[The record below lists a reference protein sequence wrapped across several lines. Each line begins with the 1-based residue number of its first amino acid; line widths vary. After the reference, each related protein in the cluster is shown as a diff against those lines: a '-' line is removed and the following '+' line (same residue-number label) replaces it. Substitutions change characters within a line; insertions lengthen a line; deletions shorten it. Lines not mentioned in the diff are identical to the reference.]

1 MKDLHLF
8 AGCGGG
14 ILADPLLGH
23 MTVGAVEIEDYPVK
37 VLKYRMINNR
47 LNPPFPVYRDVRNFR
62 LDNPECGRFMKW
74 LKDDNENLIISGGF
88 PCQDISSAGKGEGI
102 TGERSGLWKEYKRI
116 VGEIRPAFVF
126 IENSPLLTS
135 RGLDVVLMDLFNL
148 GYDAEW
154 IVLGADD
161 VGAPHKRKRIW
172 ILATRKKTF
181 KKNGNFICKAADGEW
196 VKDQKGLFSE
206 NIPFVETFPKCG
218 SMRRGV
224 VFENQSI
231 LPDSDIL
238 KEAME
243 EVGVDGFRRDG
254 TWPTPTTMDSLPPKS
269 EEALKREAEVARPGR
284 SRPSNLR
291 DCVHPEQLK
300 KWPTPRKFCHK
311 DSNYD
316 RGKSNLGEVVGEHER
331 KRFMWPTPTVAEATK
346 IPATANYGQ
355 IGLNNHPRIRGLPT
369 RGKLVKSGK
378 EKTFPTPGTTG
389 TGAGSGS
396 CRKID
401 RLHEDGIIS
410 EEERKSMRNG
420 HGGTLSPDWIEWL
433 MGWPVGY
440 TDISKE
446 EPCFMEWSPDPAD
459 LPEESLLYTPRI
471 KPADDL
477 ENRVERIKGIGNGQV
492 PRCVAVAQIIL
503 LKLLI

>member
-23 MTVGAVEIEDYPVK
+23 MTVGAVEIEEYPVK
-37 VLKYRMINNR
+37 VLKHRMRTGI
-47 LNPPFPVYRDVRNFR
+47 LNPAFPVFRDVREFR

-88 PCQDISSAGKGEGI
+88 PCQDISSAGKGDGI
-102 TGERSGLWKEYKRI
+102 TGERSGLWKEYARI
-116 VGEIRPAFVF
+116 IGEIKPSFVF
-126 IENSPLLTS
+126 AENSPLLTS
-135 RGLDVVLMDLFNL
+135 RGLDVVLMDLFEL
-148 GYDAEW
+148 GYNAEW

-161 VGAPHKRKRIW
+161 VGAPHRRKRIW
-172 ILATRKKTF
+172 LLATKKEA
-181 KKNGNFICKAADGEW
+181 KKATGNFLCKAEPFGPHTIEGLPKHNW
-196 VKDQKGLFSE
+196 ITDQQGLFSDS
-206 NIPFVETFPKCG
+206 IQFIGAFPKCG

-231 LPDSDIL
+231 LTDSDIL
-238 KEAME
+238 KE
-243 EVGVDGFRRDG
+243 
-254 TWPTPTTMDSLPPKS
+254 TMVELGLNVWGG
-269 EEALKREAEVARPGR
+269 AL
-284 SRPSNLR
+284 S
-291 DCVHPEQLK
+291 
-300 KWPTPRKFCHK
+300 WPTPRKFCHK

-331 KRFMWPTPTVAEATK
+331 RKWEKMWMTPSSRDWKDTPGMELSGVNPDGTKRERLDQLARQVFNEE
-346 IPATANYGQ
+346 
-355 IGLNNHPRIRGLPT
+355 
-369 RGKLVKSGK
+369 KSPS
-378 EKTFPTPGTTG
+378 FPTPGTTG

-440 TDISKE
+440 TDISKDD
-446 EPCFMEWSPDPAD
+446 PYFMEWSPDPAD

-471 KPADDL
+471 KPADDV

-503 LKLLI
+503 LKLLVGT